1 MREGERH
8 GQGGARVR
16 VVRRSGASGRTAR
29 YSRTGSWSVGAGE
42 RGCHIS
48 YKSSR
53 CGGQRASTS
62 KTCESVACLCGHGKK
77 RKEWTTKYC
86 GRETPS
92 VAARGVASS
101 SSASAGTSAANRC
114 AELSEAC
121 SAR

>member
-1 MREGERH
+1 MREGEQH

-62 KTCESVACLCGHGKK
+62 KTRESGRATRRAFVGMGKK
-77 RKEWTTKYC
+77 EKNGQQNIVEGKRW
-86 GRETPS
+86 
-92 VAARGVASS
+92 ASRLV
-101 SSASAGTSAANRC
+101 G
-114 AELSEAC
+114 
-121 SAR
+121 